1 MTPEPF
7 SRFLSAFFLFTSL
20 IMFTDSSV
28 AVETQCTP
36 TNDNEV
42 SYAQVC
48 VTACAPKD
56 DDGKI
61 VSPEYGNILKGNS
74 CSTVILKSSS
84 KLMGAKCTTE
94 AYKDRENNTFS
105 DCMAVQRKLANKDP
119 QSEVNR
125 QEAKEAREKCDD
137 ALDELTEAKSE
148 LTTKCNAL
156 YAGAGPQQ
164 CSQNIDHC
172 IKCLKPDAKGCSGAD
187 TEEKTNAANVKFL
200 KYQNCPALAAED
212 LKSAKDSKEKIEK
225 ELVEKQNKL
234 QEKTSKV
241 EAARQALEAE
251 IAELQDQYNE
261 AESDMETIQ
270 QEFTAR
276 LSDLSA
282 EQRKRIEDIDA
293 QVESAQQ
300 NLDVQYIQLIQGPQ
314 EQMSQML
321 AQVQATC
328 EERAYERSQAKYNQ
342 ERAAFVNNQ
351 VASRAQSNWWNSVGQ
366 TSNKRYEDYYQY
378 YLKQCLTKD
387 TITREQIR
395 QASSATKRGEE
406 QYRLLQE
413 QVAKLESTALQQK
426 VAAAGNSTSEL
437 TQLQQQQST
446 AVQKAFTKKEKLR
459 EKLLNAQLDQQRL
472 AGQEGTATMA
482 AMAQLGVQVPNSVY
496 SYASAQTK
504 PQSKAGLELYNAT
517 REKEQ
522 LIQEISRLQQNSADV
537 LTDYA
542 QRAQI
547 AGATGFSDNVEAG
560 AFGEAATAIST
571 FRSKGT
577 RAIRACAGSSDS
589 RLIGSCKGA
598 VEAFTKNL
606 GYLPERDEDSSDFT
620 ELVSRA
626 GGNAN
631 RCSTY
636 DTLQMC
642 LENHCGTTDSTDAP
656 NGSTQQRGSH

>member
-1 MTPEPF
+1 MHTSGIRLLSFSLLILLQVSLVTLAEAADERCSPVLDKGPF
-7 SRFLSAFFLFTSL
+7 YDAAVACKTRCAPAELPADDTLFGQTS
-20 IMFTDSSV
+20 
-28 AVETQCTP
+28 Q
-36 TNDNEV
+36 N
-42 SYAQVC
+42 C
-48 VTACAPKD
+48 VTTKVFKSTAAIQGMACS
-56 DDGKI
+56 GSSI
-61 VSPEYGNILKGNS
+61 YGRSNS
-74 CSTVILKSSS
+74 GSTFADCL
-84 KLMGAKCTTE
+84 E
-94 AYKDRENNTFS
+94 AERGGGQNDE
-105 DCMAVQRKLANKDP
+105 RK
-119 QSEVNR
+119 R
-125 QEAKEAREKCDD
+125 QEAKEDREKCDD
-137 ALDELTEAKSE
+137 ALDELTEAKTE
-148 LTTKCNAL
+148 LNTKCNAL
-156 YAGAGPQQ
+156 YAGAGTKQ
-164 CSQNIDHC
+164 CTQNLEQC
-172 IKCLKPDAKGCSGAD
+172 FKCTANVNAPGCSGGQ

-446 AVQKAFTKKEKLR
+446 AVQKAYTKKEKLR

-482 AMAQLGVQVPNSVY
+482 ALAQLGVQVPNSVY

-542 QRAQI
+542 QRAQV

-560 AFGEAATAIST
+560 AFGEAAAAISD

-577 RAIRACAGSSDS
+577 RAIRVCAGSSDS
-589 RLIGSCKGA
+589 GQIGACKGA
-598 VEAFTKNL
+598 VETFTKNL
-606 GYLPERDEDSSDFT
+606 GYLPERDEDGSNFN
-620 ELVSRA
+620 ELLSRA
-626 GGNAN
+626 GGSASS
-631 RCSTY
+631 CQAHE
-636 DTLQMC
+636 DLQQC
-642 LENHCGTTDSTDAP
+642 LENHCGTTGTSGP
-656 NGSTQQRGSH
+656 SFRQSYGSGGTN